1 MISPTLKFADML
13 GSILSVA
20 TTVLLYL
27 MLGVPFVVWSG
38 RTAFASAMA
47 NAAAKPSRAAG
58 IWLVVLPA
66 LLIAYYFIGGSFP
79 RPMEYDISGVPLP
92 DEWRQLTFL
101 AIPPAVGMIVGYF
114 LGARFARG
122 RKR

>member
-1 MISPTLKFADML
+1 ML
-13 GSILSVA
+13 ESILSAA

-38 RTAFASAMA
+38 RIAFASARA
-47 NAAAKPSRAAG
+47 NNEARPSRAAG

-66 LLIAYYFIGGSFP
+66 LLIAYYVVSGSFP
-79 RPMEYDISGVPLP
+79 RHVEYDISGVAVP
-92 DEWRQLTFL
+92 DEWRQLIFL
-101 AIPPAVGMIVGYF
+101 AIPPAVGLIAGYF
-114 LGARFARG
+114 LGAKFARS

>member
-1 MISPTLKFADML
+1 ML
-13 GSILSVA
+13 ESILSVA

-27 MLGVPFVVWSG
+27 MLGVPFTVWSG
-38 RTAFASAMA
+38 RTALASAMA
-47 NAAAKPSRAAG
+47 QNDGRPSRAAG

-66 LLIAYYFIGGSFP
+66 LLIVYYVVSGAFP
-79 RPMEYDISGVPLP
+79 RPVEYDIAGVPVP

-101 AIPPAVGMIVGYF
+101 AIPPAAGMIAGYF
-114 LGARFARG
+114 LGARFARN